1 MVVLGLFLFFLFA
14 WRGCADSSG
23 NNPGREYMPDMGHG
37 IAYEANNYD
46 YYYYN
51 TWDSEEEYRAF
62 VEPRKPVAGTVP
74 RGFAGVHLA
83 KSFADQQ
90 KTRAALDGSI
100 SSNAIKVPVN
110 GSVPYYYENT
120 DADRERATAEITENP
135 IPATESSL
143 KSGKELYTVNC
154 EICHGKKIDG
164 NGWIYENGAYPAAP
178 ANLSS
183 DEFVN
188 ASEGRYYHSIMH
200 GKGVMGSYAD
210 KLSYQE
216 RWEVIH
222 YIRSIQAKGAGLPFD
237 VLADDNL
244 SQNFNSALAA
254 AKSDKGATPEA
265 TTIRM
270 KNVFFETGSA
280 GLKRASRF
288 QLNELAAILNA
299 NPSVNI
305 EISGH
310 TDNVGDPAGNM
321 ALSNARAKAVLD
333 FLTEKGVNTSTLVG
347 KGYGDTRPV
356 ATNETDAGKQQNR
369 RTEVRIV
376 NH

>member
-1 MVVLGLFLFFLFA
+1 MIVLGLFLFFLFV
-14 WRGCADSSG
+14 WRGCSDSQG

-51 TWDSEEEYRAF
+51 TWGTEEEYRAF
-62 VEPRKPVAGTVP
+62 VEPRKPVTGTVP
-74 RGFAGVHLA
+74 RGYSGVHLA

-90 KTRAALDGSI
+90 KNRAALDGSI
-100 SSNAIKVPVN
+100 SSNAIKVPMN
-110 GSVPYYYENT
+110 GSVPYYYGNT
-120 DADRERATAEITENP
+120 DADRERATADITENP
-135 IPATESSL
+135 VAATERSL
-143 KSGKELYTVNC
+143 ETGKELYAVNC
-154 EICHGKKIDG
+154 EICHGKKADG

-178 ANLSS
+178 ANLIS
-183 DEFVN
+183 DDFIN
-188 ASEGRYYHSIMH
+188 SSEGRYYHSIMH

-216 RWEVIH
+216 RWDVIH
-222 YIRSIQAKGAGLPFD
+222 YIRSIQAKEKGLTYD
-237 VLADDNL
+237 VLSNDNL
-244 SQNFNSALAA
+244 TQNFNSALAA
-254 AKSDKGATPEA
+254 AKSDKTATPDA

-280 GLKRASRF
+280 GLRKASRF
-288 QLNELAAILNA
+288 QLNELAGILIA

-321 ALSNARAKAVLD
+321 ALSNARAKSVLD
-333 FLTEKGVNTSTLVG
+333 FLTGKGVDVSKLVG
-347 KGYGDTRPV
+347 IGYGDTRPV
-356 ATNETDAGKQQNR
+356 AANDTDAGKQQNR